1 MRLIGSVVG
10 VLLALVGVIWTL
22 QGIGIL
28 GGSFMTGNR
37 LYAIIGPIVAIIGLA
52 LLAFGARRR
61 SA

>member
-1 MRLIGSVVG
+1 MRWAGIIIGA
-10 VLLALVGVIWTL
+10 LLALVGVIWTL
-22 QGIGIL
+22 QGVGIL

-37 LYAIIGPIVAIIGLA
+37 LYAIIGPIVAIVGLV

>member
-1 MRLIGSVVG
+1 MRLIGMIVG
-10 VLLALVGVIWTL
+10 ALLALVGVIWTL
-22 QGIGIL
+22 QGVGIL

-37 LYAIIGPIVAIIGLA
+37 LYAIIGPIIAIVGLV